1 MRAVTLLFTGRLEF
15 MTYKVKDGFIIREI
29 GGNTMAVPVGAKTN
43 EIHGM
48 IALSESGAL
57 LWGALENGADIQTLA
72 NILTD
77 NYEIDGATAIADA
90 EKFVAGLKEQGAL
103 I

>member
-1 MRAVTLLFTGRLEF
+1 MI
-15 MTYKVKDGFIIREI
+15 YKLKSGFIIREI
-29 GGNTMAVPVGAKTN
+29 GGNTMAVPVGTQTS

-57 LWGALENGADIQTLA
+57 LWKELEDGADISTLVKV
-72 NILTD
+72 LTD
-77 NYEIDGATAIADA
+77 NYEIDDATATADA
-90 EKFVAGLKEQGAL
+90 EKFVANLKEQGAL

>member
-1 MRAVTLLFTGRLEF
+1 MI
-15 MTYKVKDGFIIREI
+15 YKLKDGFIIREL
-29 GGNTMAVPVGAKTN
+29 GGNTMAVPVGTQTS

-57 LWGALENGADIQTLA
+57 LWKALASGADIQTLA
-72 NILTD
+72 AVLTD
-77 NYEIDGATAIADA
+77 NYEIDSATALVDA
-90 EKFVAGLKEQGAL
+90 EKFVIGLKEQGAL

>member
-1 MRAVTLLFTGRLEF
+1 
-15 MTYKVKDGFIIREI
+15 
-29 GGNTMAVPVGAKTN
+29 MAVPVGTQTS

-57 LWGALENGADIQTLA
+57 LWKELEDGADIPTLVKV
-72 NILTD
+72 LTD
-77 NYEIDGATAIADA
+77 NYEIDDATATADA
-90 EKFVAGLKEQGAL
+90 EKFVANLKEQGAL

>member
-1 MRAVTLLFTGRLEF
+1 
-15 MTYKVKDGFIIREI
+15 MTYKTKSGFIIREI
-29 GGNTMAVPVGAKTN
+29 GGSIMAVPVGTQTS

-57 LWGALENGADIQTLA
+57 LWKELETGADINQLVRV
-72 NILTD
+72 LTD
-77 NYEIDGATAIADA
+77 NYEIDSAAALADA
-90 EKFVAGLKEQGAL
+90 EKFVANLKEQGAL

>member
-1 MRAVTLLFTGRLEF
+1 
-15 MTYKVKDGFIIREI
+15 
-29 GGNTMAVPVGAKTN
+29 MAVPVGTQTS

-57 LWGALENGADIQTLA
+57 LWKELENGADIPTLVKV
-72 NILTD
+72 LTD
-77 NYEIDGATAIADA
+77 NYEIDDATATADA
-90 EKFVAGLKEQGAL
+90 EKFVANLKEQGAL